1 MLRHNLAGELTVA
14 RSEQPNELDMSKN
27 KFFYILFGSRGN
39 LAIQPLGSKQKKLAV
54 AGYGCA

>member
-27 KFFYILFGSRGN
+27 FLNIIWVKGQSGYP
-39 LAIQPLGSKQKKLAV
+39 AIGIKNQKNWR
-54 AGYGCA
+54 

>member
-27 KFFYILFGSRGN
+27 KFFKILFGSRGN
-39 LAIQPLGSKQKKLAV
+39 PAIQPLTKKVKKNGGNRL
-54 AGYGCA
+54 